1 MSILGSLVGSYSQL
15 GKTFILVDEEGNEV
29 TGVCVDNPVVFTAG
43 DNDVRKGFVYAGDDG
58 VSTGTKDI
66 PAYHTSEGYK
76 LIPAGSSVKITG
88 AADYDYTKLQVLIC
102 TFNTKS
108 SDSVATE
115 KVSING
121 NVYAVNSSE
130 IISVVTIDSEN
141 KTINLGF
148 TNEGETPLIV
158 RYFMYKEIY

>member
-1 MSILGSLVGSYSQL
+1 MISGNMVGSYSQM
-15 GKTFILVDEEGNEV
+15 GKTLILIDEDGNEI
-29 TGVCVDNPVVFTAG
+29 TGVIVGQETVFTAG
-43 DNDVRKGFVYAGDDG
+43 DNDVREGFVYAGDSG
-58 VSTGTKDI
+58 MSTGTKDI

-76 LIPAGSSVKITG
+76 LIPAGSDVKITG

-102 TFNTKS
+102 TFNTEA

-121 NVYAVNSSE
+121 NVYAANSSE
-130 IISVVTIDSEN
+130 IISTVTIDSEN

-148 TNEGETPLIV
+148 TNNGKTSLIV